1 MVCSLL
7 RYCGNID
14 DCFGIM
20 SKWGNIFFREGEDF
34 RAGAVFVVDKPLHW
48 TSFDVVNK
56 VRICLRKGYG
66 KIKVGH
72 AGTLDPLASDKED
85 RGVYGTGE
93 RVRGGDYFRAYDSF
107 L

>member
-1 MVCSLL
+1 
-7 RYCGNID
+7 
-14 DCFGIM
+14 M

-66 KIKVGH
+66 KIKVGMQ
-72 AGTLDPLASDKED
+72 GRWTLWRREW
-85 RGVYGTGE
+85 
-93 RVRGGDYFRAYDSF
+93 
-107 L
+107 

>member
-48 TSFDVVNK
+48 TSFDVVIREDK
-56 VRICLRKGYG
+56 SWACGD
-66 KIKVGH
+66 VGPF
-72 AGTLDPLASDKED
+72 GVGSGDCMRGEGDKED

>member
-1 MVCSLL
+1 
-7 RYCGNID
+7 
-14 DCFGIM
+14 M

-72 AGTLDPLASDKED
+72 AGTLDPLASGGGNYLRGEGDKKD
-85 RGVYGTGE
+85 RGVYGAGE
-93 RVRGGDYFRAYDSF
+93 RVCGGNYFRTYDSF

>member
-1 MVCSLL
+1 
-7 RYCGNID
+7 
-14 DCFGIM
+14 M

-34 RAGAVFVVDKPLHW
+34 RAGAVFVVDKPLRW

-66 KIKVGH
+66 KIKWARGDVGSF
-72 AGTLDPLASDKED
+72 GIGSGDYLCGEGDKED

-93 RVRGGDYFRAYDSF
+93 RVRGGNYFRAYDPF